1 MTTPHCGAADS
12 VAEQNQAN
20 TAVATNYLGI
30 FGDGFWRNNVVFT
43 QMLALCPLMAVTT
56 TATNGL
62 GMGLAT
68 TGVLLTSNIVIASCR
83 NFITQEVRIPV
94 FVLLIASLVTLADMM
109 INAWMHE
116 LYKVLGLFIP
126 LIVVNCSVL
135 GRAEAFASK
144 RPVLDSAVDGL
155 AMGLGYTL
163 ALIMIGGCRE
173 ILGSATLFAHASL
186 LLGDGF
192 AFLET
197 TLIPKY
203 KGFLLMLLPPGGFLV
218 LGFLLAGKR
227 AMERKLRQRQA
238 QTADLATPGK
248 AAAA

>member
-1 MTTPHCGAADS
+1 MSED
-12 VAEQNQAN
+12 
-20 TAVATNYLGI
+20 YRGI
-30 FGDGFWRNNVVFT
+30 LTDGLWRNNVAFV
-43 QMLALCPLMAVTT
+43 QILALCPLMAVTT

-68 TGVLLTSNIVIASCR
+68 TGVLLASNILIAGCR
-83 NFITQEVRIPV
+83 DLISQEVRIPV
-94 FVLLIASLVTLADMM
+94 FVLLIAALVSLADMA
-109 INAWMHE
+109 INAWLHE

-135 GRAEAFASK
+135 GRAEVFASK
-144 RPVLDSAVDGL
+144 RPVFASAVDGL
-155 AMGLGYTL
+155 AMGLGYTA
-163 ALIMIGGCRE
+163 ALMLLGGCRE

-192 AFLET
+192 SFLEA

-227 AMERKLRQRQA
+227 AAEQRWERRAAIR
-238 QTADLATPGK
+238 GK
-248 AAAA
+248 AEVRAQQSPSTA

>member
-1 MTTPHCGAADS
+1 MSEDYRGILADG
-12 VAEQNQAN
+12 
-20 TAVATNYLGI
+20 L
-30 FGDGFWRNNVVFT
+30 WRNNVAFV
-43 QMLALCPLMAVTT
+43 QILALCPLMAVTT

-68 TGVLLTSNIVIASCR
+68 TGVLLASNILIASCR
-83 NFITQEVRIPV
+83 DLISQEVRIPV
-94 FVLLIASLVTLADMM
+94 FVLLIAALVSLADMA
-109 INAWMHE
+109 INAWLHE

-135 GRAEAFASK
+135 GRAEVFASK
-144 RPVLDSAVDGL
+144 RPVFASAVDGF
-155 AMGLGYTL
+155 AMGLGYTA
-163 ALIMIGGCRE
+163 ALMLLGGCRE

-227 AMERKLRQRQA
+227 AAERRWERRAASRSKA
-238 QTADLATPGK
+238 QTGVQQSPSTA
-248 AAAA
+248 

>member
-1 MTTPHCGAADS
+1 M
-12 VAEQNQAN
+12 N
-20 TAVATNYLGI
+20 NYRGI
-30 FGDGFWRNNVVFT
+30 FADGLWDNNMVFT

-68 TGVLLTSNIVIASCR
+68 TGVLLAANIVVASLRHCIAP
-83 NFITQEVRIPV
+83 EVRIPV
-94 FVLLIASLVTLADMM
+94 FVLLIASLVTLADMV
-109 INAWMHE
+109 INAWLHE

-126 LIVVNCSVL
+126 LIVVNCGVL
-135 GRAEAFASK
+135 GRAESFASK
-144 RPVLDSAVDGL
+144 QPVLASAADGL
-155 AMGLGYTL
+155 AMGLGLTF
-163 ALIMIGGCRE
+163 ALMLIGGCRE
-173 ILGSATLFAHASL
+173 VLGSATLFAHASL

-197 TLIPKY
+197 TLIQDY

-227 AMERKLRQRQA
+227 VMER
-238 QTADLATPGK
+238 ATK
-248 AAAA
+248 KSVVKEEFHCSVQ

>member
-1 MTTPHCGAADS
+1 M
-12 VAEQNQAN
+12 N
-20 TAVATNYLGI
+20 NYRSI
-30 FGDGFWRNNVVFT
+30 FTEGLWGNNVAFV
-43 QMLALCPLMAVTT
+43 QILALCPLMAVTT

-68 TGVLLTSNIVIASCR
+68 TGVLLTSNVVIASCR
-83 NFITQEVRIPV
+83 NFITPDVRIPV
-94 FVLLIASLVTLADMM
+94 FVLLIASLVTLADMA
-109 INAWMHE
+109 INAWLHE

-144 RPVLDSAVDGL
+144 QPVSASAVDGL

-163 ALIMIGGCRE
+163 ALIIIGGCRE

-197 TLIPKY
+197 TLIPHY

-227 AMERKLRQRQA
+227 AMERRVQQRKERQRSV
-238 QTADLATPGK
+238 DLEYGHCRVS
-248 AAAA
+248 

>member
-1 MTTPHCGAADS
+1 MSED
-12 VAEQNQAN
+12 
-20 TAVATNYLGI
+20 YRGI
-30 FGDGFWRNNVVFT
+30 LTDGLWRNNVAFV
-43 QMLALCPLMAVTT
+43 QILARCPLMAVTT

-68 TGVLLTSNIVIASCR
+68 TGVLLASNVLIASCR
-83 NFITQEVRIPV
+83 DLISQEVRIPV
-94 FVLLIASLVTLADMM
+94 FVLLIAALVSLADMA
-109 INAWMHE
+109 INAWLHE

-126 LIVVNCSVL
+126 LIVVNCAVL
-135 GRAEAFASK
+135 GRAEMFASK
-144 RPVLDSAVDGL
+144 RPIFASAVDGL

-163 ALIMIGGCRE
+163 ALVVMGGCRE

-186 LLGDGF
+186 LLGDSF

-227 AMERKLRQRQA
+227 AAERRWERVKS
-238 QTADLATPGK
+238 
-248 AAAA
+248 AAAGQLGSPVS

>member
-1 MTTPHCGAADS
+1 MSED
-12 VAEQNQAN
+12 
-20 TAVATNYLGI
+20 YRGI
-30 FGDGFWRNNVVFT
+30 LTDGLWRNNVAFV
-43 QMLALCPLMAVTT
+43 QILALCPLMAVTT

-68 TGVLLTSNIVIASCR
+68 TGVLLASNILIASCR
-83 NFITQEVRIPV
+83 DLISQEVRIPV
-94 FVLLIASLVTLADMM
+94 FVLLIAALVSLADMA
-109 INAWMHE
+109 INAWLHE

-135 GRAEAFASK
+135 GRAEVFASK
-144 RPVLDSAVDGL
+144 RPVFASAVDGL
-155 AMGLGYTL
+155 AMGLGYTA
-163 ALIMIGGCRE
+163 ALMLLGGCRE

-227 AMERKLRQRQA
+227 AAERRWERRAASRSKA
-238 QTADLATPGK
+238 QTGVQQSPSTA
-248 AAAA
+248 

>member
-1 MTTPHCGAADS
+1 MSEDYRGILADG
-12 VAEQNQAN
+12 
-20 TAVATNYLGI
+20 L
-30 FGDGFWRNNVVFT
+30 WRNNVAFV
-43 QMLALCPLMAVTT
+43 QILALCPLMAVTT

-68 TGVLLTSNIVIASCR
+68 TGVLLASNVVIASCR
-83 NFITQEVRIPV
+83 DLISQEVRIPV
-94 FVLLIASLVTLADMM
+94 FVLLIAALVSLADMA
-109 INAWMHE
+109 INAWLHE

-135 GRAEAFASK
+135 GRAEMFASK
-144 RPVLDSAVDGL
+144 QPVLASAVDGL
-155 AMGLGYTL
+155 AMGLGYTA
-163 ALIMIGGCRE
+163 ALMLLGGCRE

-227 AMERKLRQRQA
+227 AAERRWERR
-238 QTADLATPGK
+238 
-248 AAAA
+248 AAARSKLEAGVRQSPSAA

>member
-1 MTTPHCGAADS
+1 MNDYRTIFADG
-12 VAEQNQAN
+12 
-20 TAVATNYLGI
+20 L
-30 FGDGFWRNNVVFT
+30 WRNNVVFA

-68 TGVLLTSNIVIASCR
+68 TTVLLTANIVIASLR
-83 NFITQEVRIPV
+83 HFIVEEVRIPV
-94 FVLLIASLVTLADMM
+94 YVLLIASLVTLADMA
-109 INAWMHE
+109 INAWLHE

-135 GRAEAFASK
+135 GRAEAFAS
-144 RPVLDSAVDGL
+144 RQPVLASAADGL

-163 ALIMIGGCRE
+163 ALVAIGGCRE
-173 ILGSATLFAHASL
+173 ILGSATLFSQASL

-197 TLIPKY
+197 TLIRDY

-227 AMERKLRQRQA
+227 VLEQRREQV
-238 QTADLATPGK
+238 K
-248 AAAA
+248 SAAPAAGQLGSSAN

>member
-1 MTTPHCGAADS
+1 MNPYRHIF
-12 VAEQNQAN
+12 AEG
-20 TAVATNYLGI
+20 LWG
-30 FGDGFWRNNVVFT
+30 NNVAFV
-43 QMLALCPLMAVTT
+43 QILALCPLMAVTT

-68 TGVLLTSNIVIASCR
+68 TGVLLASNMLIASCR
-83 NFITQEVRIPV
+83 NFITPEVRIPV
-94 FVLLIASLVTLADMM
+94 FVLLIASLVTLADMA
-109 INAWMHE
+109 INAWLHE

-144 RPVLDSAVDGL
+144 QPVLASAVDGL

-163 ALIMIGGCRE
+163 ALMIMGGCRE

-186 LLGDGF
+186 LLGDSF

-197 TLIPKY
+197 TLIPQY

-227 AMERKLRQRQA
+227 VMERRAQQRKTRLA
-238 QTADLATPGK
+238 MNPDPAAGQTAAL
-248 AAAA
+248 

>member
-1 MTTPHCGAADS
+1 MSED
-12 VAEQNQAN
+12 
-20 TAVATNYLGI
+20 YRGI
-30 FGDGFWRNNVVFT
+30 FTDGLWRNNVVFA

-83 NFITQEVRIPV
+83 DLISQEVRIPV
-94 FVLLIASLVTLADMM
+94 FVLLIAALVSLADMA
-109 INAWMHE
+109 INAWLHE

-126 LIVVNCSVL
+126 LIVVNCAVL
-135 GRAEAFASK
+135 GRAEVFASK
-144 RPVLDSAVDGL
+144 RPVFASAVDGL
-155 AMGLGYTL
+155 AMGLGYTA
-163 ALIMIGGCRE
+163 ALMLLGGCRE

-227 AMERKLRQRQA
+227 AAERRWERRAMGRDKTKTGVQQS
-238 QTADLATPGK
+238 PS
-248 AAAA
+248 AA

>member
-1 MTTPHCGAADS
+1 M
-12 VAEQNQAN
+12 NQ
-20 TAVATNYLGI
+20 YRSI
-30 FGDGFWRNNVVFT
+30 FTEGLWGNNVAFV
-43 QMLALCPLMAVTT
+43 QILALCPLMAVTT

-68 TGVLLTSNIVIASCR
+68 TGVLLTSNVVIAGCR
-83 NFITQEVRIPV
+83 NFITPEVRIPV
-94 FVLLIASLVTLADMM
+94 FVLLIASLVTLADMA
-109 INAWMHE
+109 INAWLHE

-144 RPVLDSAVDGL
+144 QPVLASAVDGL

-163 ALIMIGGCRE
+163 ALMIMGGCRE

-197 TLIPKY
+197 TLIPQY

-227 AMERKLRQRQA
+227 AMERWAEQRKTRLA
-238 QTADLATPGK
+238 MNPDPAAGQTAAL
-248 AAAA
+248 